1 MLRITASLALCML
14 VSINAFSQSPDTLL
28 INQFDLEE
36 ITVTANKQEEKL
48 IDIPASLSMVSA
60 EQVQNKQVHKLN
72 DLTSV
77 IPNLYMPDYGTQL
90 TSPIYIRGIGTRIK
104 EPSVGLYVDGVPRYD
119 KGTFDFHFMDIEKVE
134 VLRGPQGTLY
144 GRNTMGGLIHVQ
156 TREPQSK
163 PGTQLKAMYGNYNKQ
178 KYALV
183 HHQPL
188 GEKFALKLSGQYFQ
202 RKGYFE
208 NAFTRQPVDDM
219 NTYQG
224 DVKLK
229 WEPQKNISLNAGFH
243 YGFSENQGFAY
254 KNVGENENHQEAE
267 VAYDYPSGYYRNLL
281 TGFVRFKHKMGKSEI
296 TSISS
301 MQQLKDEH
309 LVDQDFTT
317 SDLFRVG
324 QDRAQNLF
332 SQELRYNL
340 NIKDFSVVAG
350 LYGFFMKLD
359 KEVLVEYGSDAAAL
373 YSTPEGYNKKKNY
386 LNKNFS
392 GAAFGQVTWHD
403 LLPLFDVIA
412 GIRWDHEFAEMDYEY
427 KKRIGDNPLEK
438 QDTLTTASF
447 QQWMPKFTVRYR
459 LPGKGNIY
467 ASVSKGYKSGGFN
480 STFESAEHISYE
492 AEYNWN
498 YEIGTRLQLFRKRLK
513 TNLALFYIDWDNQQ
527 IYQPVPSGMGS
538 MITNA
543 GESKSMGFEL
553 ETSIR
558 ASDNLS
564 FSGSIGYTE
573 AKFLNYER
581 YPDKNINYKGNYL
594 PYVPRFNTSAGIRYK
609 VLTGGEPVQS
619 VKFGTRFQYTDKQFW
634 TADNEYSQAGYGL
647 LNANISAQISSF
659 TLSLWGRNLTNTSYQ
674 AFFFEAL
681 GNHYVQSGK
690 PRLIGLTLTFN
701 GLN

>member
-1 MLRITASLALCML
+1 MLRIIASLALCLL
-14 VSINAFSQSPDTLL
+14 VYINAFSQSPDTLL

-36 ITVTANKQEEKL
+36 ITVTANKQKERL
-48 IDIPASLSMVSA
+48 IDIPASLSMVSSQ
-60 EQVQNKQVHKLN
+60 QVEDFQTHKLN
-72 DLTSV
+72 DLTSIV
-77 IPNLYMPDYGTQL
+77 PNLYMPDYGTQL

-119 KGTFDFHFMDIEKVE
+119 KGTFDFLFLDIEKVE

-144 GRNTMGGLIHVQ
+144 GRNTMGGLIHVL
-156 TREPQSK
+156 TSDPKKTPETHLRA
-163 PGTQLKAMYGNYNKQ
+163 TYGNYNKQ
-178 KYALV
+178 KYAIS

-188 GEKFALKLSGQYFQ
+188 GNKFAVKVSSQYFH

-208 NAFTRQPVDDM
+208 NAFTQNPVDDM
-219 NTYQG
+219 NAYQG
-224 DVKLK
+224 NVKLHWQPK
-229 WEPQKNISLNAGFH
+229 KKTSFDAGFH

-254 KNVGENENHQEAE
+254 KNLGENEDHEQAE
-267 VAYDYPSGYYRNLL
+267 VAYDYPSGYDRNLL
-281 TGFVRFKHKMGKSEI
+281 TGFVKFKQEMGKSEI

-317 SDLFRVG
+317 YDLFRVG
-324 QDRAQNLF
+324 QDRVQNLF
-332 SQELRYNL
+332 SQEIRYNL

-359 KEVLVEYGSDAAAL
+359 KEVLVEYGSDAASL
-373 YSTPEGYNKKKNY
+373 YHTPSGYNKKKDY
-386 LNKNFS
+386 LNKNMS

-403 LLPLFDVIA
+403 LFPLFDMILGV
-412 GIRWDHEFAEMDYEY
+412 RWDHEFAEMDYDY
-427 KKRIGDNPLEK
+427 RKRIDNNTIGK
-438 QDTLTTASF
+438 QDTVTSASF

-459 LPGKGNIY
+459 LPGKGNVY

-480 STFESAEHISYE
+480 STFESAAHISYE

-498 YEIGTRLQLFRKRLK
+498 YEVGTRLQLFRKRLK
-513 TNLALFYIDWDNQQ
+513 ANLALFYIDWDNQQ
-527 IYQPVPSGMGS
+527 VYQPVPSGMGS

-543 GESKSMGFEL
+543 GKSESYGFEL
-553 ETSIR
+553 ETSTRPI
-558 ASDNLS
+558 NHLHLS
-564 FSGSIGYTE
+564 ASIGYTE
-573 AKFLNYER
+573 ATFLDYER
-581 YPDKNINYKGNYL
+581 YPEENINYKGNYL
-594 PYVPRFNTSAGIRYK
+594 PYVPRYNASAGIQYK
-609 VLTGGEPVQS
+609 ILTGG
-619 VKFGTRFQYTDKQFW
+619 KFINSLKLSTRYQYTDKQFW
-634 TADNEYSQAGYGL
+634 TADNEFSQAGYGM
-647 LNANISAQISSF
+647 LNAHISAAINNF

-690 PRLIGLTLTFN
+690 PRLFGLTITFN